1 MIKALPDIIPDDSIH
16 DAVTQDVG
24 KQILKTIKD
33 HVFIARVFL
42 HKKIFNPVSVLEKT
56 SQMMD
61 FEPFEFLRIRENF
74 INALKMLS

>member
-33 HVFIARVFL
+33 RVFIARIFL
-42 HKKIFNPVSVLEKT
+42 LDKIFNPVYVLEKNT
-56 SQMMD
+56 TKLGFSA
-61 FEPFEFLRIRENF
+61 I
-74 INALKMLS
+74 